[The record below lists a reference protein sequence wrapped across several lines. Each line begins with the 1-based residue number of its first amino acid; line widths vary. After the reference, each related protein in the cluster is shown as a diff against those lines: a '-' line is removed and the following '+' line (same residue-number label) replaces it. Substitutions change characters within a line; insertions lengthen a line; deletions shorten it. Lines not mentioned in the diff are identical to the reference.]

1 MARARK
7 TISIDGKILA
17 AQEEVLKTKERYDT
31 SVTKLKEMIAKRDE
45 AKRKE
50 LMKAIEDSEITI
62 DEVIAYVQ
70 KKSRK

>member
-1 MARARK
+1 M
-7 TISIDGKILA
+7 
-17 AQEEVLKTKERYDT
+17 KTKERYDT

>member
-1 MARARK
+1 MAGARK
-7 TISIDGKILA
+7 TISIDDKILA

-31 SVTKLKEMIAKRDE
+31 SVTKLKELIAKRDE

>member
-31 SVTKLKEMIAKRDE
+31 SVTKLKDLIAKRDE

>member
-7 TISIDGKILA
+7 TISIDDKILA